1 MEKKAGFIK
10 IREHI
15 VNRITL
21 ADDRP
26 VTFPTAREL
35 GKMFHVSHP
44 TVLRALKGLI
54 EDGFLEPC
62 KNGGVV
68 SRPRKNDPRQKIFG
82 SVAGNGRQTFE
93 GHFFF
98 EFADR
103 LLGELLRRDECF
115 LVHRIQVE
123 EPNHIQKAVS
133 SASLSGLFLVCPGER
148 MLNYAEKLHRD
159 GFPVA
164 SFGGRWSAGRSIS
177 SACINMREY
186 MCDNLRRLF
195 AEGRRKILLVVLE
208 NYRKEAESAVAEAC
222 GSAGLPEK
230 CVHIL
235 CDAGLVLRDSFFTLM
250 DSGVVFDGV
259 VFQYTPAGT
268 YCRLVE
274 KMDVEQQCRV
284 VAGSF
289 AVCNNM
295 QYTGYV
301 SRFDLDDAAGLLVG
315 NLLEQLENPDV
326 PVISETIQYQTLF
339 YKGGK
344 VLCLGQET

>member
-21 ADDRP
+21 AGDHP

-54 EDGFLEPC
+54 EDGYLEPC
-62 KNGGVV
+62 RNGGVV
-68 SRPRKNDPRQKIFG
+68 SRPRQNEPLQKIFG
-82 SVAGNGRQTFE
+82 SVTGNGRQIFE
-93 GHFFF
+93 DHYSF
-98 EFADR
+98 EFEDR
-103 LLGELLRRDECF
+103 LLGELLRRDERF
-115 LVHRIQVE
+115 FVHRIQVE
-123 EPNHIQKAVS
+123 EPNHIQKTVA
-133 SASLSGLFLVCPGER
+133 SASLSGLFLICPGER

-159 GFPVA
+159 GFPVV
-164 SFGGRWSAGRSIS
+164 SFGGRCPGSRMIS
-177 SACINMREY
+177 FADINMREY
-186 MCDNLRRLF
+186 MRDNLLLLF
-195 AEGRRKILLVVLE
+195 AEGRRKILLVAAE
-208 NYRKEAESAVAEAC
+208 DYREEAESAVTEAC
-222 GSAGLPEK
+222 GSAGLPEE

-235 CDAGLVLRDSFFTLM
+235 CDSTLM
-250 DSGVVFDGV
+250 LRNRLFALLESDAVFDGV
-259 VFQYTPAGT
+259 IFQYTPAGT
-268 YCRLVE
+268 YCRLAE
-274 KMDVEQQCRV
+274 MLDVERQCRV

-289 AVCNNM
+289 AVCGNM
-295 QYTGYV
+295 KYTGYV
-301 SRFDLDDAAGLLVG
+301 SIFDLETAAERLVD

-344 VLCLGQET
+344 VCRKQKK